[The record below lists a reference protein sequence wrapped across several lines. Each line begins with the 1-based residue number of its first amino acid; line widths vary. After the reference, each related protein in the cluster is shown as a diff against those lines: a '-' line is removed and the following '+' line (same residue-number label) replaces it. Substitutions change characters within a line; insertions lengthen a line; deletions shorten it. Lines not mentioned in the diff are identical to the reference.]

1 MINVAI
7 RHDERALQI
16 IVSGHAEYAEKG
28 QDIVCAGISTLTS
41 TLANIVQ
48 SWADDDLIHMY
59 MIWPDRE
66 PHHIY
71 VETEGDKALNATLEA
86 FVLQYCQFA
95 GLYPQNVKVQFLE
108 RGDEDDRIFEQAAD

>member
-1 MINVAI
+1 MINIAI
-7 RHDERALQI
+7 RHDPWSLQV
-16 IVSGHAEYAEKG
+16 IVSGHAGYAEEGK
-28 QDIVCAGISTLTS
+28 DIVCAGVSTLTN

-48 SWADDDLIHMY
+48 NWHDSDLTHLC

-95 GLYPQNVKVQFLE
+95 GLYPQSVKVQMLDPE
-108 RGDEDDRIFEQAAD
+108 RSDET

>member
-1 MINVAI
+1 MISIAM
-7 RHDERALQI
+7 RHDEWGLQV

-28 QDIVCAGISTLTS
+28 QDIVCAGVSTLTN

-48 SWADDDLIHMY
+48 EWADADLTHMY

-71 VETEGDKALNATLEA
+71 VETEGDKTMNAVLDA
-86 FVLQYCQFA
+86 FVIQYCQFA
-95 GLYPQNVKVQFLE
+95 GLYPQNVKVQMLE
-108 RGDEDDRIFEQAAD
+108 RSDDT